1 MLGEEA
7 FLDDVE
13 DGGEEEDEGK
23 EDEEFVG
30 ALPPPVLGE
39 QLLGALDVTCHAA
52 ELILRVSHLLGRRN

>member
-39 QLLGALDVTCHAA
+39 
-52 ELILRVSHLLGRRN
+52 